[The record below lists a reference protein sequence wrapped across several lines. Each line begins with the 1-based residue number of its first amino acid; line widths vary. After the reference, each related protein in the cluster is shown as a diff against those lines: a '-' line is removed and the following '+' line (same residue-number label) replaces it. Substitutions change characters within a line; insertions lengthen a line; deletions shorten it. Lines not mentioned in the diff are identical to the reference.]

1 VKASSE
7 TAERQAGAQAQP
19 SSAVRKRQRNPR
31 GQGSRLTEDIVSG
44 AIALIERTGSSEAVT
59 LRAVAR
65 EVGIAAPSIYAH
77 FPDRDATLMAV
88 VARIFDELTEAIEK
102 GLDPDTADP
111 VDRLVAGCTAY
122 VAFGLDHPARYG
134 VLFSETWPAAPEYCK
149 PVALGPG
156 GLPVLE
162 LGAES
167 FALLVEAIA
176 DCVKAGVSASTD
188 VVADATAVWVAL
200 HGTVSLRTAR
210 PRFPWPDPDDF
221 VRRFVLSL
229 AQVRT

>member
-1 VKASSE
+1 MAGL
-7 TAERQAGAQAQP
+7 QAGAVARA
-19 SSAVRKRQRNPR
+19 SSAAGKRQRNPR

-44 AIALIERTGSSEAVT
+44 AIALIDRTGSSEAVT

-77 FPDRDATLMAV
+77 FPDRDAILIAV

-102 GLDPDTADP
+102 GLDPGMTDP
-111 VDRLVAGCTAY
+111 ADRLVAGCTAY
-122 VAFGLDHPARYG
+122 VAFGLGHPARYR
-134 VLFSETWPAAPEYCK
+134 VLFSEPWPAVPEYCQ
-149 PVALGPG
+149 PVALGPDDR
-156 GLPVLE
+156 PVME

-167 FALLVEAIA
+167 FAVLVEAIS

-210 PRFPWPDPDDF
+210 PRFPWPHPEEF
-221 VRRFVLSL
+221 VRQFVLSL
-229 AQVRT
+229 AHVRT